1 VTGQASSGI
10 QTLLVGLDGACRE
23 VLDPLLADGR
33 LPALAS
39 VFEDGVVAPLESQI
53 PPWTPS
59 AWPSMYTGVNPGK
72 HGVFDFLTF
81 QGYDWRVV
89 DRSHVREHALWEL
102 LDRRGLASVVVNVPV
117 TAPPLP
123 FDGALLPGYV
133 APEDPTGHP
142 AGVLDRVREELG
154 DYRVYAPEDVTGEEQ
169 VEWYQ
174 RLVRMRGEA
183 FRFLAADLDPDFG
196 FLQFQQ
202 TDTVFHERPEDDAA
216 VRAVYQTVDEE
227 LGKTLAA
234 CDPDTVVVVSDH
246 GIGPLDGRE
255 FRVNEYLRDRGLLET
270 TRGDGGMPSW
280 TAYKSASGEEDD
292 SPLSQRV
299 VAAAAALGV
308 TSQRIGAVLGSLG
321 LRGFVL
327 EHVSSD
333 TVRAGTE
340 RVDFP
345 ESTVYMRSRT
355 ELGVRINKAGR
366 DPDGVVSPSEFTSV
380 RADVVSALREARS
393 PDGSRLFDEVAP
405 AEEYFHGPYVDEA
418 VDVVAVPAGF
428 ENFLSASLNGDVFAD
443 PPEQWNHKLHG
454 VLALTGDAVDADAD
468 LADPHLFDVAPSVLA
483 TLGVPP
489 SERMD
494 GDQLSPVEPVS
505 PEQYAPFTASL
516 AAADDDDAV
525 TRRLSNLGYIEDDE
539 H

>member
-1 VTGQASSGI
+1 
-10 QTLLVGLDGACRE
+10 
-23 VLDPLLADGR
+23 
-33 LPALAS
+33 
-39 VFEDGVVAPLESQI
+39 
-53 PPWTPS
+53 
-59 AWPSMYTGVNPGK
+59 
-72 HGVFDFLTF
+72 
-81 QGYDWRVV
+81 
-89 DRSHVREHALWEL
+89 
-102 LDRRGLASVVVNVPV
+102 
-117 TAPPLP
+117 
-123 FDGALLPGYV
+123 
-133 APEDPTGHP
+133 
-142 AGVLDRVREELG
+142 
-154 DYRVYAPEDVTGEEQ
+154 
-169 VEWYQ
+169 
-174 RLVRMRGEA
+174 
-183 FRFLAADLDPDFG
+183 
-196 FLQFQQ
+196 
-202 TDTVFHERPEDDAA
+202 
-216 VRAVYQTVDEE
+216 
-227 LGKTLAA
+227 
-234 CDPDTVVVVSDH
+234 
-246 GIGPLDGRE
+246 
-255 FRVNEYLRDRGLLET
+255 
-270 TRGDGGMPSW
+270 
-280 TAYKSASGEEDD
+280 
-292 SPLSQRV
+292 
-299 VAAAAALGV
+299 
-308 TSQRIGAVLGSLG
+308 
-321 LRGFVL
+321 
-327 EHVSSD
+327 VSSD

-454 VLALTGDAVDADAD
+454 VLALAGDAVDADAD